1 MKINDLK
8 NKYLAMFL
16 SGIIA
21 LIMLL
26 SAMYMAEEVHH
37 ECSGED
43 CPVCE
48 CLNICEGILYE
59 TESAEVV
66 PVAAAFTV
74 LIVFMIE
81 RGAGYMLLHDTPV
94 SEKVRMDS

>member
-1 MKINDLK
+1 MKSAEEKMKINDLK

-37 ECSGED
+37 ECSGEE
-43 CPVCE
+43 CPVYVAPRYSGFR
-48 CLNICEGILYE
+48 EGTYGQLMG
-59 TESAEVV
+59 
-66 PVAAAFTV
+66 
-74 LIVFMIE
+74 L
-81 RGAGYMLLHDTPV
+81 R
-94 SEKVRMDS
+94 

>member
-8 NKYLAMFL
+8 NKYLTLFL
-16 SGIIA
+16 SGIIT

-37 ECSGED
+37 ECSGEE
-43 CPVCE
+43 CPICE
-48 CLNICEGILYE
+48 CLHICEEILYE
-59 TESAEVV
+59 TEGAEVV
-66 PVAAAFTV
+66 LVAAAVTV
-74 LIVFMIE
+74 LIVYMME
-81 RGAGYMLLHDTPV
+81 RGAVYMLLHDTPV